1 MNECMNIYELI
12 QKELDGELTPEEM
25 ELLDKHCSHCFA
37 CQELRQDF
45 FQTIYGLNN
54 LPELDPGE
62 ALIETIMNTIYSK
75 SPAQKSLPSKS
86 FTGIVAGLVLFC
98 SSGIFLL
105 GSVLISLI
113 AGGLLYLGYEN
124 SSLGFIE
131 NIVYWLT
138 YGYNLLSVFKN
149 VFNNP
154 YSSLFLVTVLLL
166 SMVSFAILI
175 MLLYSRRIINYE
187 NV

>member
-12 QKELDGELTPEEM
+12 QKELDGELTTQEM
-25 ELLDKHCSHCFA
+25 ELLDKHCIHCFT
-37 CQELRQDF
+37 CQEIRQDF
-45 FQTIYGLNN
+45 YQTIYGLSS

-62 ALIETIMNTIYSK
+62 EFIETIINTIYSK
-75 SPAQKSLPSKS
+75 SQVQKNIFSNS

-105 GSVLISLI
+105 GSIVISLI
-113 AGGLLYLGYEN
+113 AGGFLYLGYEN
-124 SSLGFIE
+124 FSLGFVE

-138 YGYNLLSVFKN
+138 YGYNLLSAFIN
-149 VFNNP
+149 AFNNP

-166 SMVSFAILI
+166 SMVSFAVLV

>member
-12 QKELDGELTPEEM
+12 QKELDGELTTKEM

-75 SPAQKSLPSKS
+75 SPAQKNISSKGL
-86 FTGIVAGLVLFC
+86 TGIVAGLVLFC

-105 GSVLISLI
+105 GSVIISLI

-124 SSLGFIE
+124 FSLGFIE
-131 NIVYWLT
+131 NIIYWLT
-138 YGYNLLSVFKN
+138 YGYNLLSVFKH

-154 YSSLFLVTVLLL
+154 YSSIFLVTVLLL
-166 SMVSFAILI
+166 SMVSFTILL

-187 NV
+187 NL